1 MIKAKTSLTKTASK
15 KVVAKKA
22 APKNAGPKPAA
33 KEITPSKSESVKVI
47 SQGQDVKRVT
57 TAPRLAKGT
66 KVVSTDINGVGRRK
80 SSVARVWLSRGT
92 GTLEINGRTLETY
105 FNTLAN
111 RSDAVKALELCG
123 MQKAYQLKINVQGGG
138 PCSQAGAVRL
148 GIARALVKHN
158 EAFKEVLRK
167 GGLLTVD
174 ARVKERKK
182 PGQAGARRKFQFVKR

>member
-15 KVVAKKA
+15 KVVAKNA
-22 APKNAGPKPAA
+22 APKNAGPKPVA
-33 KEITPSKSESVKVI
+33 KEITPSKLESVKVI
-47 SQGQDVKRVT
+47 SQGQDVKRASI
-57 TAPRLAKGT
+57 APRIPKGT

-92 GTLEINGRTLETY
+92 GALEINGRTLETY

-111 RSDAVKALELCG
+111 RTDAVKALELCG
-123 MQKAYQLKINVQGGG
+123 VQKTYQLKINVKGGG

-158 EAFKEVLRK
+158 EAFKEILRK

-174 ARVKERKK
+174 ARIKERKK

>member
-15 KVVAKKA
+15 TVVAKKA
-22 APKNAGPKPAA
+22 APKNAGPKPAV

-47 SQGQDVKRVT
+47 SQGQDVKKVT
-57 TAPRLAKGT
+57 TAPRMPKGT

-123 MQKAYQLKINVQGGG
+123 MQKAYQLKINVKGGG

-158 EAFKEVLRK
+158 EAFKEILRK